1 MVRIL
6 IEAGSMLVVVG
17 IVWGDLTRQLKDIK
31 FWAKNHN
38 RQAEQRDIR
47 ITQLEID
54 HGKLQQYMADSEKT
68 LNRIESKLDKI
79 SSNV

>member
-1 MVRIL
+1 
-6 IEAGSMLVVVG
+6 MLVVIG

-31 FWAKNHN
+31 FWEKGHN
-38 RQAEQRDIR
+38 VQAERRDVR

-54 HGKLQQYMADSEKT
+54 HGKLQQYMMDSEKT
-68 LNRIESKLDKI
+68 LNRIESKLDRI